1 MKKPRKEP
9 ITHLHR
15 GGFPSLTANL
25 LADLKKAIETGDTA
39 KLEKM
44 AQREKQE
51 EFAL

>member
-1 MKKPRKEP
+1 MKKLRKEP
-9 ITHLHR
+9 ITRLRR
-15 GGFPSLTANL
+15 GGFPASAANL

-51 EFAL
+51 ELAL